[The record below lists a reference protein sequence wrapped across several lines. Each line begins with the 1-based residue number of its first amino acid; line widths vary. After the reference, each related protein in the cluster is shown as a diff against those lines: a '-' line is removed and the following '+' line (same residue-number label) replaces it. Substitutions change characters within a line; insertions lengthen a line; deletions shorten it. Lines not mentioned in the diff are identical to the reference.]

1 MFLHIGISNTKY
13 SAYQVGRKYTLS
25 GQMSEQIIKHN
36 PQRKATW
43 GLAISLGSTQ
53 EAQGKSPLCL
63 QIPPNY
69 LNFSHPKSFP
79 SRNFHSV

>member
-1 MFLHIGISNTKY
+1 MFLDIGISNTRY
-13 SAYQVGRKYTLS
+13 RAYQVGRKYTLS

-53 EAQGKSPLCL
+53 EA
-63 QIPPNY
+63 
-69 LNFSHPKSFP
+69 
-79 SRNFHSV
+79 